1 MHLILVKIPDPVDPV
16 ERGEK
21 YDDPMTTALEAAGVG
36 VMNGGGT
43 IAGSSG
49 IEGCYLDIKLTDRT
63 RGLQVVRTI
72 LHEAGAP
79 RNSTVE
85 EYEPNGFVEALTK
98 KADPVGTD
106 NDRAAPGRV

>member
-21 YDDPMTTALEAAGVG
+21 YDDPMSTALEASGVG

-43 IAGSSG
+43 IAGSMG
-49 IEGCYLDIKLTDRT
+49 IEGCYLDIEIADHA
-63 RGLQVVRTI
+63 RGLEVIRAVLRV
-72 LHEAGAP
+72 AGAP
-79 RNSTVE
+79 KNSTVE
-85 EYEPNGFVEALTK
+85 EYEPDRFVEALTK